1 MLAGD
6 SATYGDSAIDT
17 CIGEQSTTG
26 VTGFTK
32 LGNCVGIAGGGG
44 DARERE
50 FVAPQNEK
58 VGGVS
63 QYSVGLGGGVLEGID
78 ETVSDVA
85 TSAAAAVSTSV
96 NWESGDGGDVVDV
109 RGVRTGKGVGEL
121 R

>member
-50 FVAPQNEK
+50 FVAPQ

-78 ETVSDVA
+78 EA
-85 TSAAAAVSTSV
+85 EAI
-96 NWESGDGGDVVDV
+96 
-109 RGVRTGKGVGEL
+109 GEL

>member
-32 LGNCVGIAGGGG
+32 LGNCVGIAGGG
-44 DARERE
+44 DARGRE

-85 TSAAAAVSTSV
+85 TSASTAVSTSV
-96 NWESGDGGDVVDV
+96 NSESGDGGDVVDV